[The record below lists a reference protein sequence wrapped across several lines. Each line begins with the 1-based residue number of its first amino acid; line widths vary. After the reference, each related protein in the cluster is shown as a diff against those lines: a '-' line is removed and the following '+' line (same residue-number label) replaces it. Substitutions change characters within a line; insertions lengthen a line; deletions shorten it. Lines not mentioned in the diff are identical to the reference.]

1 VILAS
6 DTSSLV
12 HATWGL
18 VAATGLL
25 VIAAAFPAISAI
37 HERWTKAHSRAGH
50 LIPDLHMLRSR
61 FGGTVRELD
70 EAGDPDAPWFDD
82 MLASNDGDLELL
94 EPLIDL
100 APSEGLE
107 FTSELYVARHL
118 LSQARYSI
126 MTAES
131 ELESEVPDREAMTKA
146 LRRARNL
153 YRASAT
159 TIDAAEH
166 LIPHRRRTIRRR
178 KSLKREAFLE
188 RFRRLGEEREER
200 ATQSFVGSD
209 LD

>member
-1 VILAS
+1 MLAS

-18 VAATGLL
+18 VAATALL
-25 VIAAAFPAISAI
+25 VIASAFPAISAI
-37 HERWTKAHSRAGH
+37 HERWTKAHSRAAH

-70 EAGDPDAPWFDD
+70 EAGDPDEPWFDA
-82 MLASNDGDLELL
+82 MLASNDGDLEILA
-94 EPLIDL
+94 PLIDL
-100 APSEGLE
+100 APGEGLE

-126 MTAES
+126 MAAES
-131 ELESEVPDREAMTKA
+131 ELESEVPDRQSMTTA

-153 YRASAT
+153 YMASAT
-159 TIDAAEH
+159 TIDTAEH

-178 KSLKREAFLE
+178 KTFKREAFLE
-188 RFRRLGEEREER
+188 RFRRLSEEREAH
-200 ATQSFVGSD
+200 ATKSFAGSD